1 MEDAAT
7 AEISRVQIWQWRNHS
22 QRTQDDGL
30 FVSTKRIQQLVQE
43 EVQRNL
49 CEGGKWRLAGKLVE
63 GMLNRDKLD
72 DFLTTVCYPHIV
84 TIDSVST
91 TSRL

>member
-30 FVSTKRIQQLVQE
+30 FVSTKRIQQLVQD
-43 EVQRNL
+43 EVQRNISK
-49 CEGGKWRLAGKLVE
+49 GGRWRLAGKLVE
-63 GMLNRDKLD
+63 GMLTTSKLD

-84 TIDSVST
+84 TIDNVST